1 MNRKKNEIM
10 YTFALM
16 MQLGLSVIFPVIM
29 MLFVSKW
36 LKQRYDLSN
45 GVLLAGMMIG
55 LSAGFLNAYKLLSRF
70 FQNKK

>member
-29 MLFVSKW
+29 MLFVAKW

>member
-29 MLFVSKW
+29 MIFVTKW
-36 LKQRYDLSN
+36 LKQRYHLSN